1 MFCCGFI
8 TNSYFYRSN
17 YSITQQLLMKKI
29 PFLVIILTMVSVSA
43 FSQLGVGVK
52 AGVNF
57 SNIDFEDI
65 STDSKTGFHFGVF
78 ANLNLGQ
85 TFAFQPELLY
95 STIGAELDGADD
107 IDFHYMQIPLLIQA
121 NFSIL
126 NLYAGPQIGIITNVD
141 VPEPYDDEFKSTDW
155 SMIFGAG
162 IDLPLKLE
170 VGGRYVYGI
179 TDVSAIPDF
188 GSVNNHTWQLYV
200 SWQLIGER

>member
-1 MFCCGFI
+1 
-8 TNSYFYRSN
+8 
-17 YSITQQLLMKKI
+17 MKKTSLLI
-29 PFLVIILTMVSVSA
+29 AFLFVSLAA
-43 FSQLGVGVK
+43 FSQVGLGIK

-65 STDSKTGFHFGVF
+65 STDSKTGFHFGGF
-78 ANLNLGQ
+78 ANVKLGE
-85 TFAFQPELLY
+85 TFALQPEILY
-95 STIGAELDGADD
+95 STIGAEFPDGTDD
-107 IDFHYMQIPLLIQA
+107 IDFHYLQIPILLQA
-121 NFSIL
+121 NLSIL

-162 IDLPLKLE
+162 IDLPLKFE

-179 TDVSAIPDF
+179 TDVSDIPDF